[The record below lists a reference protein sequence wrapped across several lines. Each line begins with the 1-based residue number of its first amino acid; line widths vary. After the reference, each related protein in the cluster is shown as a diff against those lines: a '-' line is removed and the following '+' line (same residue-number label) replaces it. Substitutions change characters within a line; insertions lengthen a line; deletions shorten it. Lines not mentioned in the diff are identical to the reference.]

1 MNIRFVKEDHESNTA
16 GFMALFRAVE
26 STGSRQPQLFSDP
39 LAAGLLPPTLRVVA
53 RLARVPVVGR
63 VIPSIIDAGWPRTRS
78 SGVVR
83 TRFIDGLVA
92 NAIELGATQLVLLGA
107 GYDSRAWRL
116 SETRSIA
123 VFEVDHPATQ
133 GAKRARLE
141 ALGAPAGRVSFVA
154 VDFERDDVASRLAD
168 AGFDYKAKSVVLWEG
183 VVSYL
188 NAVSV
193 DRNFDLLSHLCSPGS
208 ELIFTYVD
216 ARALDGSIEFDE
228 ARRWKSWV
236 RFNGEPFIFGFHPD
250 ETAAYLG
257 RRGFHLDSDLTTAQV
272 AQDYATS
279 LGRIELG
286 SDLYRV
292 AVATR
297 TASCPV

>member
-1 MNIRFVKEDHESNTA
+1 
-16 GFMALFRAVE
+16 L
-26 STGSRQPQLFSDP
+26 
-39 LAAGLLPPTLRVVA
+39 
-53 RLARVPVVGR
+53 
-63 VIPSIIDAGWPRTRS
+63 
-78 SGVVR
+78 
-83 TRFIDGLVA
+83 IDGLVVD
-92 NAIELGATQLVLLGA
+92 AIELGATQLVLLGA

-133 GAKRARLE
+133 RAKRTRLE
-141 ALGAPAGRVSFVA
+141 ALGAPAGRVTFVA
-154 VDFERDDVASRLAD
+154 VDFERDDVASQLTD
-168 AGFDYKAKSVVLWEG
+168 AGFEGKAKSVVLWEG

-188 NAVSV
+188 NAPSV
-193 DRNFDLLSHLCSPGS
+193 DRNFDLLSHICSEGS
-208 ELIFTYVD
+208 RLIFTYVD

-236 RFNGEPFIFGFHPD
+236 RFNGEPFIFGFHPG
-250 ETAAYLG
+250 EIAAYLG
-257 RRGFHLDSDLTTAQV
+257 GRGFRLDSDRTTAQV

-279 LGRIELG
+279 PGRIELG

-297 TASCPV
+297 TAPCPA